1 MKKLALGFLSLLLVF
16 SVAFS
21 NVASAKTIFDDF
33 VTYGNS
39 NAMLLMK
46 SDGEARLVT
55 PSPEGTLNVF
65 SFKDIILTAFGETYF
80 SYIDIEKDEI
90 DIEKDEQYLFFFSGS
105 SGQIS
110 LNGYTPIFFG
120 GDHITLRKEDTYY
133 EVDMEKTSATSELVV
148 IPID

>member
-46 SDGEARLVT
+46 NDGEARLVT
-55 PSPEGTLNVF
+55 PSPEGTLDVF

-80 SYIDIEKDEI
+80 SYIDIEKDE
-90 DIEKDEQYLFFFSGS
+90 QYLFFFFGS

-110 LNGYTPIFFG
+110 LNGYTPIFFE